1 MNNVFQTGFVSPAF
15 LSGILATLIIFYR
28 TMENLLKE
36 IPRVIVYLDDILVT
50 GENVGEHLEHLREVL
65 SQIQKAGMRLKEPS
79 AVL

>member
-1 MNNVFQTGFVSPAF
+1 
-15 LSGILATLIIFYR
+15 
-28 TMENLLKE
+28 MENLSKE